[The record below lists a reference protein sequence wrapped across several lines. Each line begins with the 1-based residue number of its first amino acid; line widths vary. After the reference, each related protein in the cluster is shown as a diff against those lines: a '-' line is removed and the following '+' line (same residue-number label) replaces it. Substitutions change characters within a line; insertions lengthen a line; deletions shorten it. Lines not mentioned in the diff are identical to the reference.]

1 VSISNALVFVG
12 YPKEI
17 WIAPKN
23 LVTLVVRGSDNF
35 KFRYVSAIKFF
46 LR

>member
-1 VSISNALVFVG
+1 MSTSNALAFVG

-17 WIAPKN
+17 WIVSKN

-35 KFRYVSAIKFF
+35 KFRYVPVIKFF